1 MELAH
6 GVLAAGGRG
15 VSGGVA
21 ECNGSLK
28 ILVYT
33 AFNVLKAAGL
43 SGLGRIKFFS

>member
-1 MELAH
+1 MERVH
-6 GVLAAGGRG
+6 GVLAAGGK
-15 VSGGVA
+15 VVNGGGA